1 MAIQFA
7 LATVTAGIGE
17 EHGVHGNPGWSS
29 SIRWVVELEEGLGT
43 LEQATETLELT

>member
-17 EHGVHGNPGWSS
+17 EHGRSRQP
-29 SIRWVVELEEGLGT
+29 RWVVELEEGLGT